1 MTARQ
6 QLIDLI
12 IHRESLAGRTYGT
25 RFAFRQKYD
34 LATQTG
40 TLIRKVDQLK
50 DNVFTHWTPNAFLSK
65 RTGRYQGKMYGHAEE
80 NLKLIT
86 TFVVDIDSKHDMAG
100 HIIKPRD
107 FYLLDK
113 AQCAFEPT
121 AVLSTPHGFQ
131 VYYVLKTPVYINA
144 GKHSIRVAKRVSE
157 NLRQYLVAQGF
168 PIDLAC
174 NHFGIARTPNS
185 DNIAIFTP
193 KNIVDFKAW
202 VNWSTKY
209 DGGQKP
215 APMGFQAVKTN
226 VKLISQPWYK
236 YLVNAKQIAGSKGQI
251 GRNNAIFT
259 LALANYCSGVS
270 EAQALRV
277 MQVVNGRFADPLT
290 TEEVARTVKSAY
302 SGAYTAPKKSFIKKL
317 VHTYVD
323 PTLTDKDLFVGGVW
337 THFKKAREDR
347 QRSHYDEWI
356 GDLVAFLTEN
366 CDTNQ
371 LSIKLTTAQLQELLG
386 IGRSSLAEVKKA
398 LKGHPVLKLTT
409 VRGRFGGVVLS
420 YTDRQSLLLLHEKQA
435 QQKQKNATQLALF
448 VVGTA
453 TQDEVAPTA
462 VNGDVASFY
471 QVEPRAGTMRNSP

>member
-6 QLIDLI
+6 ELVDLI
-12 IHRESLAGRTYGT
+12 IHQESLCGRTYGT
-25 RFAFRQKYD
+25 RFAFRQKAD

-40 TLIRKVDQLK
+40 TLIRNVDQLK

-65 RTGRYQGKMYGHAEE
+65 RVGRYQGKMYGHAEE
-80 NLKLIT
+80 NLKIIT

-113 AQCAFEPT
+113 TQCAFEPT
-121 AVLSTPHGFQ
+121 AVLTTPHGFQ

-185 DNIAIFTP
+185 NNIALFTP
-193 KNIVDFKAW
+193 ANVADFKAW
-202 VNWSTKY
+202 VDWSTKY

-226 VKLISQPWYK
+226 IKLVAQPWYK
-236 YLVNAKQIAGSKGQI
+236 LLINAKQIAGTKGQI
-251 GRNNAIFT
+251 GRNNALFT
-259 LALANYCSGVS
+259 LALANFASGVAES
-270 EAQALRV
+270 QAVRV
-277 MQVVNGRFADPLT
+277 LQVVNARFDAPLSD
-290 TEEVARTVKSAY
+290 EEVTRTVKSAY

-317 VHTYVD
+317 VHTYID
-323 PTLTDKDLFVGGVW
+323 PALTDKDLFVGGIW
-337 THFKKAREDR
+337 THFKKDRADR
-347 QRSHYDEWI
+347 QRSHYAEWI
-356 GDLVAFLTEN
+356 GDLVDFLTEN
-366 CDTNQ
+366 CDANQ

-398 LKGHPVLKLTT
+398 LQGHPVLKLTT

-420 YTDRQSLLLLHEKQA
+420 YTDKQVLLKLAEKQR
-435 QQKQKNATQLALF
+435 QQRAKNAQQLALF
-448 VVGTA
+448 VVGVDSIVEA
-453 TQDEVAPTA
+453 QEPA
-462 VNGDVASFY
+462 VNADIAGFY
-471 QVEPRAGTMRNSP
+471 QVEPRAGTMRDRP

>member
-6 QLIDLI
+6 ELIDLI
-12 IHRESLAGRTYGT
+12 IHQESLCGRTYGT
-25 RFAFRQKYD
+25 RFAFRQKSD

-40 TLIRKVDQLK
+40 TLIRDISRLT
-50 DNVFTHWTPNAFLSK
+50 DDTYTHWTPNAFLSK

-86 TFVVDIDSKHDMAG
+86 TFVVDIDSKNDVNG
-100 HIIKPRD
+100 HPIKPRD

-113 AQCAFEPT
+113 DQCAFEPT

-144 GKHSIRVAKRVSE
+144 QKHSIRVAKKVSE

-168 PIDLAC
+168 PIDMAC

-193 KNIVDFKAW
+193 ENIVDFMAW
-202 VNWSTKY
+202 VDWSTKY

-215 APMGFQAVKTN
+215 ASMGFQAVKTN
-226 VKLISQPWYK
+226 IKLISQPWYK
-236 YLVNAKQIAGSKGQI
+236 LLINAKKIAGTKGQI
-251 GRNNAIFT
+251 GRNNTLFT
-259 LALANYCSGVS
+259 LALANFASGVAES
-270 EAQALRV
+270 QAVRV
-277 MQVVNGRFADPLT
+277 LQVVNARFDAPLND
-290 TEEVARTVKSAY
+290 EEVARTVKSAY
-302 SGAYTAPKKSFIKKL
+302 SGAYTAPKRTFIRRL
-317 VHTYVD
+317 IHTYID
-323 PTLTDKDLFVGGVW
+323 PALTDKDLFVGGVW
-337 THFKKAREDR
+337 THFKKKREDR
-347 QRSHYDEWI
+347 QRSHYAEWI
-356 GDLVAFLTEN
+356 ADLVDFLTEN
-366 CDTNQ
+366 CNASQ

-420 YTDRQSLLLLHEKQA
+420 YTDKQALLKLAEKQR
-435 QQKQKNATQLALF
+435 QQRAKNAQQLALF
-448 VVGTA
+448 VVGVDSIVEA
-453 TQDEVAPTA
+453 QEPA
-462 VNGDVASFY
+462 VNADIAGFY

>member
-12 IHRESLAGRTYGT
+12 IHKESLAGRTYGT
-25 RFAFRQKYD
+25 RFAFRQKSD
-34 LATQTG
+34 LATQNG
-40 TLIRKVDQLK
+40 TLIRDIARLT
-50 DNVFTHWTPNAFLSK
+50 DDTYTHWTPNAFLSK
-65 RTGRYQGKMYGHAEE
+65 RVGRYQGKMYGHAEE
-80 NLKLIT
+80 NLKIIT

-107 FYLLDK
+107 FYLLDQT
-113 AQCAFEPT
+113 QCAFEPT
-121 AVLSTPHGFQ
+121 AVLTTPHGFQ

-144 GKHSIRVAKRVSE
+144 QKHSIRVAKKVSE

-185 DNIAIFTP
+185 NNIALFTP
-193 KNIVDFKAW
+193 ANVVDFMAW
-202 VNWSTKY
+202 VDWSTKY
-209 DGGQKP
+209 DGGQNP

-226 VKLISQPWYK
+226 VKLIAQPWYK

-251 GRNNAIFT
+251 GRNNALFT
-259 LALANYCSGVS
+259 LALANFASGVAES
-270 EAQALRV
+270 QAVRV
-277 MQVVNGRFADPLT
+277 LQVVNARFDASLSD
-290 TEEVARTVKSAY
+290 EEVTRTVKSAY
-302 SGAYTAPKKSFIKKL
+302 SGAYTAPKRTFIRKL
-317 VHTYVD
+317 IHTYID
-323 PTLTDKDLFVGGVW
+323 PALTDKDLFVGGVW
-337 THFKKAREDR
+337 THFKKKREDR
-347 QRSHYDEWI
+347 QRSHYAEWI
-356 GDLVAFLTEN
+356 ADLVDFLMEN
-366 CDTNQ
+366 CDASQ

-420 YTDRQSLLLLHEKQA
+420 YTDKQALLKLAEKQA

-448 VVGTA
+448 VVGVA
-453 TQDEVAPTA
+453 SQDEVATTA
-462 VNGDVASFY
+462 VNGDVASIY

>member
-1 MTARQ
+1 MPTRQ
-6 QLIDLI
+6 QLIEMIVHQD
-12 IHRESLAGRTYGT
+12 SLQGRTYGT
-25 RFAFRQKYD
+25 RFAFRQKSD

-40 TLIRKVDQLK
+40 TLIHDVARLTD
-50 DNVFTHWTPNAFLSK
+50 DTYTHWTPNAFLSK

-86 TFVVDIDSKHDMAG
+86 TFVVDIDSKHDVNG
-100 HIIKPRD
+100 NLIKPRD

-113 AQCAFEPT
+113 TQCAFEPT

-144 GKHSIRVAKRVSE
+144 QKHSISVAKRVSE

-185 DNIAIFTP
+185 DNIALFTP
-193 KNIVDFKAW
+193 ENTIDFKAW
-202 VNWSTKY
+202 VDWSTKY

-215 APMGFQAVKTN
+215 ASMGFQAVKTN
-226 VKLISQPWYK
+226 IKLISQPWYK
-236 YLVNAKQIAGSKGQI
+236 LLINAKQIAGTKGQI

-259 LALANYCSGVS
+259 LALANYCSGVA

-323 PTLTDKDLFVGGVW
+323 PALTDKDLFVGGIW
-337 THFKKAREDR
+337 THFKKDRADR
-347 QRSHYDEWI
+347 QRSHYAEWI
-356 GDLVAFLTEN
+356 GDLVDFLTEN
-366 CDTNQ
+366 CDADC
-371 LSIKLTTAQLQELLG
+371 LSIKLTTAELQDLLG

-398 LKGHPVLKLTT
+398 LQGHPVLKLTT

-420 YTDRQSLLLLHEKQA
+420 YTDRQALLLLHEKQA
-435 QQKQKNATQLALF
+435 QEKHKNATQLALF
-448 VVGTA
+448 VVGSA
-453 TQDEVAPTA
+453 TQDEGATMA

>member
-1 MTARQ
+1 MTTRQ
-6 QLIDLI
+6 DLI
-12 IHRESLAGRTYGT
+12 KLIVHQDSLQGRTYGT
-25 RFAFRQKYD
+25 RFAFRQKSD
-34 LATQTG
+34 LATQNG
-40 TLIRKVDQLK
+40 TLIRDIARLT
-50 DNVFTHWTPNAFLSK
+50 DDTYTHWTPNAFLSK
-65 RTGRYQGKMYGHAEE
+65 RVGRYQGKMYGHAEE

-86 TFVVDIDSKHDMAG
+86 TFVVDIDSKNDVNG
-100 HIIKPRD
+100 NPIKPRD

-113 AQCAFEPT
+113 DQCAFEPT

-144 GKHSIRVAKRVSE
+144 GKHSIRVAKKVSE

-193 KNIVDFKAW
+193 ENTTDFKVW
-202 VNWSTKY
+202 VDWSTKY

-215 APMGFQAVKTN
+215 ASMGFQAVKTN
-226 VKLISQPWYK
+226 IKLISQPWYK
-236 YLVNAKQIAGSKGQI
+236 LLINAKQIAGTKGQI

-259 LALANYCSGVS
+259 LALANYCSGIP

-302 SGAYTAPKKSFIKKL
+302 SGAYTAPKRTFIRKL
-317 VHTYVD
+317 IHTYID
-323 PTLTDKDLFVGGVW
+323 PALTDKDLFVGGVW

-347 QRSHYDEWI
+347 QRSHYAEWVA
-356 GDLVAFLTEN
+356 DLVDFLTEN
-366 CDTNQ
+366 CDASQ
-371 LSIKLTTAQLQELLG
+371 LSIKLTTAELQEVLG

-448 VVGTA
+448 VVGAA
-453 TQDEVAPTA
+453 TQDEVATTA

>member
-1 MTARQ
+1 MTTRQ
-6 QLIDLI
+6 QLIEMIVHQD
-12 IHRESLAGRTYGT
+12 SLQGRTYGT
-25 RFAFRQKYD
+25 RFAFRQKAD

-80 NLKLIT
+80 NLKIIT

-113 AQCAFEPT
+113 TQCAFEPT
-121 AVLSTPHGFQ
+121 AVLTTPHGFQ

-144 GKHSIRVAKRVSE
+144 QKHSIRVAKKVSE

-185 DNIAIFTP
+185 NNIALFTP
-193 KNIVDFKAW
+193 ANVADFKAW
-202 VNWSTKY
+202 VDWSTKY

-226 VKLISQPWYK
+226 VKLIAQPWYK
-236 YLVNAKQIAGSKGQI
+236 LLINAKKIAGTKGQI
-251 GRNNAIFT
+251 GRNNALFT
-259 LALANYCSGVS
+259 LALANFASGVAES
-270 EAQALRV
+270 QAVRV
-277 MQVVNGRFADPLT
+277 LQVVNARFDVPLSD
-290 TEEVARTVKSAY
+290 EEVTRTVKSAY
-302 SGAYTAPKKSFIKKL
+302 SGAYTAPKRTFIRKL
-317 VHTYVD
+317 IHTYID
-323 PTLTDKDLFVGGVW
+323 PALTDKDLFVGGVW

-347 QRSHYDEWI
+347 QRSHYAEWI
-356 GDLVAFLTEN
+356 GDLVDFLTEN
-366 CDTNQ
+366 CDANQ
-371 LSIKLTTAQLQELLG
+371 LSIKLTTAQLQEVLG

-398 LKGHPVLKLTT
+398 LQGHPVLKLTT

-420 YTDRQSLLLLHEKQA
+420 YTDKQALLKLAEKQA

-448 VVGTA
+448 VVGVA
-453 TQDEVAPTA
+453 SQDEVATTA

-471 QVEPRAGTMRNSP
+471 QVEPRAGTMRDRP

>member
-6 QLIDLI
+6 ELIDLI
-12 IHRESLAGRTYGT
+12 IHQESLAGRTYGT
-25 RFAFRQKYD
+25 RFAFRQKSD

-40 TLIRKVDQLK
+40 ILIRDIARLT
-50 DNVFTHWTPNAFLSK
+50 DDTFTHWTPNAFLSK

-86 TFVVDIDSKHDMAG
+86 TFVVDIDSKNDTAG
-100 HIIKPRD
+100 HPIKPRD

-121 AVLSTPHGFQ
+121 AVLTTPHGFQ
-131 VYYVLKTPVYINA
+131 VYYVLKTPVYINSQ
-144 GKHSIRVAKRVSE
+144 KHSIRVAKRVSE

-193 KNIVDFKAW
+193 ENIVDFKAW
-202 VNWSTKY
+202 VAWSTKY
-209 DGGQKP
+209 DGGQKT

-226 VKLISQPWYK
+226 IKLISQPWYK
-236 YLVNAKQIAGSKGQI
+236 LLINAKQIAGTKGQI
-251 GRNNAIFT
+251 GRNNALFT
-259 LALANYCSGVS
+259 LALANFASGVA

-290 TEEVARTVKSAY
+290 TEEVTRTVKSAY

-323 PTLTDKDLFVGGVW
+323 PALTDKDLFVGGVW

-347 QRSHYDEWI
+347 QRAHYAEWI
-356 GDLVAFLTEN
+356 GDLVDFLTEN
-366 CDTNQ
+366 CDASQ
-371 LSIKLTTAQLQELLG
+371 LSIKLTTAELQEVLG

-435 QQKQKNATQLALF
+435 QQKQNNATQLALF
-448 VVGTA
+448 VVGVDSIVEA
-453 TQDEVAPTA
+453 QEPA
-462 VNGDVASFY
+462 VNADIAGFH

>member
-6 QLIDLI
+6 QLIEMIVHQD
-12 IHRESLAGRTYGT
+12 SLQGRTYGT
-25 RFAFRQKYD
+25 RFAFRQKSD

-40 TLIRKVDQLK
+40 TLIRDIARLT
-50 DNVFTHWTPNAFLSK
+50 DDTFTHWTPNAFLSK

-86 TFVVDIDSKHDMAG
+86 TFVVDIDSKNDTNG
-100 HIIKPRD
+100 NLIKPRD

-113 AQCAFEPT
+113 TQCAFEPT

-144 GKHSIRVAKRVSE
+144 QKHSIRVAKRVSE
-157 NLRQYLVAQGF
+157 NLRRFLTSQGF

-185 DNIAIFTP
+185 DNIALFTP
-193 KNIVDFKAW
+193 ANVADFKAW
-202 VNWSTKY
+202 VDWSTQY

-215 APMGFQAVKTN
+215 APRGFQAVKTN
-226 VKLISQPWYK
+226 IKLISQPWYK
-236 YLVNAKQIAGSKGQI
+236 LLINAKQIAGTKGQI

-259 LALANYCSGVS
+259 LALANYCSGVP

-277 MQVVNGRFADPLT
+277 LQVVNGRFADPLT

-302 SGAYTAPKKSFIKKL
+302 SGAYTTPKKSFIKKL

-323 PTLTDKDLFVGGVW
+323 PALTDKDLFVGGVW
-337 THFKKAREDR
+337 THFKKDRADR
-347 QRSHYDEWI
+347 QRSHYAEWI
-356 GDLVAFLTEN
+356 GDLVEFLTEN
-366 CDTNQ
+366 CDANQ
-371 LSIKLTTAQLQELLG
+371 LSIKLTTAELQDLLG

-409 VRGRFGGVVLS
+409 LRGRFGGVVLS
-420 YTDRQSLLLLHEKQA
+420 YTDKQA
-435 QQKQKNATQLALF
+435 LLKLAAKQRQQRAKNVQQLALF
-448 VVGTA
+448 VVGADTPI
-453 TQDEVAPTA
+453 EGIPTA
-462 VNGDVASFY
+462 RTGAVTGFY
-471 QVEPRAGTMRNSP
+471 QVEPRAGTMRNRP

>member
-1 MTARQ
+1 MTTRQ
-6 QLIDLI
+6 QLIEMIVHQD
-12 IHRESLAGRTYGT
+12 SLQGRTYGT
-25 RFAFRQKYD
+25 RFAFHQKSD
-34 LATQTG
+34 LATQNG
-40 TLIRKVDQLK
+40 TLIRDIARLT
-50 DNVFTHWTPNAFLSK
+50 DDAYTHWTPNAFLSK

-86 TFVVDIDSKHDMAG
+86 TFVVDIDSKNDTNG
-100 HIIKPRD
+100 HPIKPRD

-113 AQCAFEPT
+113 DQCAFEPT
-121 AVLSTPHGFQ
+121 AVLTTPHGFQ

-144 GKHSIRVAKRVSE
+144 QKHSIRVAKKVSE

-185 DNIAIFTP
+185 NNIALFTP
-193 KNIVDFKAW
+193 ENTIDFKVW
-202 VNWSTKY
+202 VDWSTKY

-215 APMGFQAVKTN
+215 APMGFKAVKNN
-226 VKLISQPWYK
+226 VKLIAQPWYK
-236 YLVNAKQIAGSKGQI
+236 YLVNAKKIAGTKGQI

-259 LALANYCSGVS
+259 LALANYCSGVP

-290 TEEVARTVKSAY
+290 TEEVTRTVKSAY
-302 SGAYTAPKKSFIKKL
+302 SGAYTAPKRTFIRKL
-317 VHTYVD
+317 IHTYID
-323 PTLTDKDLFVGGVW
+323 PALTDKDLFVGGVW
-337 THFKKAREDR
+337 THFKKKREDR
-347 QRSHYDEWI
+347 QRSHYAEWVA
-356 GDLVAFLTEN
+356 DLVDFLTEN
-366 CDTNQ
+366 CDASQ
-371 LSIKLTTAQLQELLG
+371 LSIKLTTAQLQEVLG

-398 LKGHPVLKLTT
+398 SKGHPVLKLTT

-420 YTDRQSLLLLHEKQA
+420 YTDKQALLKLAEKQA

-448 VVGTA
+448 VVGA
-453 TQDEVAPTA
+453 ASQDEVATTA